1 MRFLRISKLTL
12 VAIAVLAIHSVL
24 SLDGQRSNTVIVTS
38 SANVAIPL
46 RRRFDMGISSPYY
59 PSVAVIPIWHIILG
73 VYAPVLTYH
82 LSISVSAAAFL
93 DFYLSILDLL
103 LTVWSE
109 LQPMHQVVIR
119 YGNLGLEIGCSTEP
133 IPWGGLGESCKLD
146 RAFLIWPLIGL
157 ERSLSST
164 SSSLG

>member
-1 MRFLRISKLTL
+1 
-12 VAIAVLAIHSVL
+12 
-24 SLDGQRSNTVIVTS
+24 
-38 SANVAIPL
+38 
-46 RRRFDMGISSPYY
+46 MGISSPYY

-133 IPWGGLGESCKLD
+133 IPWGIVKDFFATGRDKQYWHHKEDQWVARVLQIGSRVSDLAPD
-146 RAFLIWPLIGL
+146 RRGHLLPVQDHFPSSLIGL
-157 ERSLSST
+157 TTRSFKFLFLRGPA
-164 SSSLG
+164 LGYSRA